1 MHFNLI
7 SLSTCKLHVC
17 RTVEAAEDAEDCI
30 LRAGARLN
38 LPLQQVSDAIASQ
51 GYNLAEPP
59 MGPSPWVDELC
70 LQLAHFK
77 DRLAQ
82 VKSLSDRNQ
91 RQVTSYCFHIKRQW
105 FF

>member
-1 MHFNLI
+1 MIVQLVQHD
-7 SLSTCKLHVC
+7 SERTKAWVR

-38 LPLQQVSDAIASQ
+38 LPLQQVSDAIAGQS
-51 GYNLAEPP
+51 YNLAEPP
-59 MGPSPWVDELC
+59 MGSSPWVDELC
-70 LQLAHFK
+70 NQLAHLR

-91 RQVTSYCFHIKRQW
+91 RQVRSGCAS
-105 FF
+105 